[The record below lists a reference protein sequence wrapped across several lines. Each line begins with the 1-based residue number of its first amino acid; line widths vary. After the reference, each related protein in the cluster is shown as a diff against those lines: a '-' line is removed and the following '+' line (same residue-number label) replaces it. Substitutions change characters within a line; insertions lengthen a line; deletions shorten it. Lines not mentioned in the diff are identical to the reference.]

1 MGFNPADIGLFHYA
15 NEMGLGVADLDQ
27 IEVLGTPIEDVTVS
41 FQPHEKVEFQF
52 QWQETKQEQDR
63 EAF

>member
-1 MGFNPADIGLFHYA
+1 
-15 NEMGLGVADLDQ
+15 VADLDQ

-52 QWQETKQEQDR
+52 QWQETNATEYL
-63 EAF
+63 EFV